1 MTCHGVLH
9 IVQRYASPLVARS
22 VNDTTGVREYR
33 LHMSQPVRIHK
44 DKSPPRKHF
53 IREWME
59 HRGIRPRDVTEAF
72 GVDKSVIS
80 RWLNENNV
88 PSDKHLLSLAEFL
101 HTTVDGLFRHPDD
114 DWIRRI
120 FEGRSRDE
128 AESLKKAIQTITE
141 AFDRKRA

>member
-1 MTCHGVLH
+1 M
-9 IVQRYASPLVARS
+9 VAHRTTHCS
-22 VNDTTGVREYR
+22 V
-33 LHMSQPVRIHK
+33 
-44 DKSPPRKHF
+44 
-53 IREWME
+53 
-59 HRGIRPRDVTEAF
+59 RPRDVTEAF

-88 PSDKHLLSLAEFL
+88 PSDKHLQSLADFL

-120 FEGRSRDE
+120 FEGRSKDE
-128 AESLKKAIQTITE
+128 AESLKRAIQTITD